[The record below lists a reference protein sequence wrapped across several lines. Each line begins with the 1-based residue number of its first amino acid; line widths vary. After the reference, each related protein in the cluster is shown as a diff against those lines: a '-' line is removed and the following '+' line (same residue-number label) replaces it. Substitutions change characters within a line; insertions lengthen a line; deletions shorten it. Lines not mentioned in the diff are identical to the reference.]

1 MHNNLLDVLK
11 NDFLRTTKTKKL
23 SNIQTLIH
31 HTMKPTLLPMIT
43 FLNPLTTHLLTNS
56 MIIKRVGF
64 MVW

>member
-31 HTMKPTLLPMIT
+31 HTMKPTLLMIME
-43 FLNPLTTHLLTNS
+43 FVS
-56 MIIKRVGF
+56 K
-64 MVW
+64 